1 MSIITDV
8 PKDFVIIENKEVPI
22 YTDFRNWIKIDNILN
37 DKAAPAEKKIADILR
52 LSFKRLPD
60 NIGQAF
66 DAAAEFYN
74 PYFQKK
80 QTGRLNNKK
89 RLYSFEYDAP
99 YIYAAF
105 LSEYGINLHNTN
117 MHWHTFLALIT
128 SLGSDCTFSKII
140 AIRNMDTSELTG
152 KQKSLYNRLKSIYSL
167 PSDFVSEETAASEL
181 AAFF

>member
-8 PKDFVIIENKEVPI
+8 PKDIVIIENKEVPI
-22 YTDFRNWIKIDNILN
+22 YTDFRNWIKIDAVLN
-37 DKAAPAEKKIADILR
+37 DQTAAAEKKIADILR

-66 DAAAEFYN
+66 KAAAEFYN
-74 PYFQKK
+74 PYPKEK
-80 QTGRLNNKK
+80 RTGHLGTKR

-105 LSEYGINLHNTN
+105 LSEYGINLHETP
-117 MHWHTFLALIT
+117 MHWHTFLALMM
-128 SLGSDCTFSKII
+128 SLGSECTFSKII
-140 AIRNMDTSELTG
+140 AIRDMDISAMTG
-152 KQKSLYNRLKSIYSL
+152 KQKNAYSRLKHIYAL

-181 AAFF
+181 ASLF